1 MTDAPVRIAVI
12 IGSTREGR
20 FADTVARWFVA
31 EASGREDLDLDV
43 VDLLDVDFPTR
54 LGGHHPA
61 SGIRPEFVRPFA
73 DRMAA
78 ADGFVILTPEY
89 NHGYPASLKAA
100 LDALHAEWR
109 AKPAAFVSYGGAS
122 GGIRAVEQL
131 RQVLGELH
139 MVAIRDGV
147 SLPLARSLFGED
159 GALID
164 PGFVGPA
171 VKVMFERLTW
181 WARAL
186 RAARIADPYAA

>member
-1 MTDAPVRIAVI
+1 MTDAPVRIAVV

-20 FADTVARWFVA
+20 FADTVARWFVG
-31 EASGREDLDLDV
+31 EASARDDVVLDV
-43 VDLLDVDFPTR
+43 VDLLEVDLPDR
-54 LGGHHPA
+54 LGSHHPA
-61 SGIRPEFVRPFA
+61 SGIRPEAIRPFA
-73 DRMAA
+73 ERIAA
-78 ADGFVILTPEY
+78 ADGFVIVTPEY

-100 LDALHAEWR
+100 LDALHVEWQ

-147 SLPLARSLFGED
+147 ALPMARSLFGED

-164 PGFVGPA
+164 PGFVGPS
-171 VKVMFERLTW
+171 VKVMFDRLTW

-186 RAARIADPYAA
+186 RTARAADPYR